1 MGTSHSKNVL
11 DLKAELEE
19 SKKVNSRLRGHL
31 HLTRE
36 RLTAN
41 MASHLALQGGD
52 PRWDEHAFAEW
63 LLLNKEGH
71 YAICLVR
78 VGYLRRLA
86 HSGGSVQRRGDI
98 PKEAKVYGLPP
109 ERSQIFVVSAP
120 YLSSDEH
127 DPRGDML
134 RQLIQVLDSSGSDG
148 ERQANN
154 RDVVFWYPLSMH
166 QRPFSSSLQ
175 EELHDQA
182 VEDIFRIHTFSTVR
196 RVILPHVPSW
206 KLKKSPAFTA
216 FRKGWLMFEN
226 ILGAYCQQIVN
237 SYEPKVKEG
246 LDPTRLSGAE
256 QLFRHELTFQVE
268 KDRMIALSEL
278 QRACAMMTPV
288 PRDDEGFRAFCI
300 NADIAWL
307 TVGYVRELAGRGG
320 PFPRRQELDRRPESS
335 VVGVVPPGRKFVV
348 SHCWESEFH
357 PSPSGKQ
364 FLLLIAE
371 LDKLGAS
378 DTDHVFYDYCSLFQA
393 SLEMRSDAYF
403 KANGGSAH
411 REYGQVW
418 YTLSGRAPFQERCF
432 RNALWEMGRLYSF
445 KGCEVVV
452 IPDISSP
459 ETFPGGPE
467 MWGFT
472 NTDAY
477 ERRGWCVAEY
487 SIARLCGRIK
497 NGGNPKV
504 RAIDAW
510 RKWPE
515 TVSEYATMM
524 EETGEREV
532 SFTCKGDR
540 EVVKYNFFKMCF
552 NMLGD
557 ADEARIT
564 PIRTATSVEVCA
576 ESQSLRVLGWP
587 NASCWA

>member
-1 MGTSHSKNVL
+1 M
-11 DLKAELEE
+11 
-19 SKKVNSRLRGHL
+19 
-31 HLTRE
+31 
-36 RLTAN
+36 
-41 MASHLALQGGD
+41 
-52 PRWDEHAFAEW
+52 
-63 LLLNKEGH
+63 
-71 YAICLVR
+71 
-78 VGYLRRLA
+78 
-86 HSGGSVQRRGDI
+86 
-98 PKEAKVYGLPP
+98 YGLPP
-109 ERSQIFVVSAP
+109 DRSQIFVVSAP
-120 YLSSDEH
+120 YLSSDGH

-148 ERQANN
+148 ERQATN

-166 QRPFSSSLQ
+166 QRPFSSPLQ
-175 EELHDQA
+175 KELHDRA

-216 FRKGWLMFEN
+216 FQKGWLMFEN

-237 SYEPKVKEG
+237 SYEPIVKEG

-256 QLFRHELTFQVE
+256 QLFRHELQFQVE
-268 KDRMIALSEL
+268 EDRMIALSEL

-288 PRDDEGFRAFCI
+288 PRDDEGFRAFCS

-320 PFPRRQELDRRPESS
+320 PFPRRQELDRSPESS

-378 DTDHVFYDYCSLFQA
+378 ETDHVFYDYCSLFQA

-445 KGCEVVV
+445 KWCEVVV

-557 ADEARIT
+557 AEARRT

-576 ESQSLRVLGWP
+576 ESRRV
-587 NASCWA
+587 